1 MFISNQRRRQQ
12 QQQHNSNLTN
22 FIYIFQMLFSLSHS
36 KRWHIDLVL
45 NIIAILCT
53 NNIINVLEPFRHGP
67 LLIRIHCWPNKR
79 RMSITTRFQVLKP
92 VHVISKKLPG
102 SIWYFLRNIVT
113 DLKSCSVFVLF
124 LLVFVVFFC
133 LENTTKCK
141 SSSRHNSHIL
151 SSRVVDKPHTYTDPM
166 KSTRCAKVSRRK
178 IGFVVTPF
186 VLVRERAERKQ
197 KSKVNCD

>member
-1 MFISNQRRRQQ
+1 MSLSVCVLQTQFIKKIVHHWPLCMAEIAFISRIFVVSFLFSSCILSLFNMDVYIKSTAAEQQ
-12 QQQHNSNLTN
+12 QQQHNSNKTN
-22 FIYIFQMLFSLSHS
+22 FIYIFQMLFSRSHA

-53 NNIINVLEPFRHGP
+53 NNIINVLETFRHGP

-113 DLKSCSVFVLF
+113 DLKSCSVFVLS
-124 LLVFVVFFC
+124 VVVVF
-133 LENTTKCK
+133 
-141 SSSRHNSHIL
+141 L
-151 SSRVVDKPHTYTDPM
+151 S
-166 KSTRCAKVSRRK
+166 
-178 IGFVVTPF
+178 
-186 VLVRERAERKQ
+186 
-197 KSKVNCD
+197 